1 MDPCGFSG
9 AKPTDPH
16 RCNSCIRTTRRRNFL
31 NEEKSARLE
40 LFAATEGGSSFW
52 GSEITQQGAHQ
63 TLLRIKD
70 GFYRSSKAEK
80 TLAQLNP
87 GGAAALLE
95 CIESAGGVFITPGDE
110 SWPQQLD
117 DLATPPIGLVVKG
130 KVDSLKAR
138 SIAIVGTRNPTPYGA
153 RIASDF
159 AAGFVDREW
168 SIISGGAYG
177 IDTHAHKGALIA
189 EGITIA
195 VIASGIDINYPA
207 GNERLFT
214 EIAELGAIVSEVMPG
229 TPAFPSRF
237 LTRNRIIAALSMSTL
252 VVEAAFRSG
261 SLRTARDAAE
271 LMRPVMAIPGPINSP
286 TSEGTHRLIG
296 ERAAEIV
303 TSVSD
308 AVELISSL
316 EQLV

>member
-1 MDPCGFSG
+1 MNP
-9 AKPTDPH
+9 
-16 RCNSCIRTTRRRNFL
+16 
-31 NEEKSARLE
+31 EKAARLE
-40 LFAATEGGSSFW
+40 LFAAIEGGSTFW
-52 GSEITQQGAHQ
+52 TSEIASQGVIQ
-63 TLLRIKD
+63 TLHSIKD
-70 GFYRSSKAEK
+70 GFYRSSKGEK
-80 TLAQLNP
+80 TLSQIHPGGADELVTLIDNAGGSFLTPEDLGWPAQLN
-87 GGAAALLE
+87 
-95 CIESAGGVFITPGDE
+95 
-110 SWPQQLD
+110 
-117 DLATPPIGLVVKG
+117 DLAAMPIGLIVKG
-130 KVDSLKAR
+130 RVECLSQR

-168 SIISGGAYG
+168 LIVSGGAYG

-189 EGITIA
+189 EGVTIA

-207 GNERLFT
+207 GNERLFS

-237 LTRNRIIAALSMSTL
+237 LTRNRIIAALSKSTL

-271 LMRPVMAIPGPINSP
+271 LLRPVMAIPGPINSP

-303 TSVSD
+303 TSVAD
-308 AVELISSL
+308 AIELISSL
-316 EQLV
+316 EDSFR

>member
-1 MDPCGFSG
+1 M
-9 AKPTDPH
+9 
-16 RCNSCIRTTRRRNFL
+16 

-40 LFAATEGGSSFW
+40 LFAAIEGGSSFW
-52 GSEITQQGAHQ
+52 SSEITQQGAHQ

-80 TLAQLNP
+80 TLAQLHP

-95 CIESAGGVFITPGDE
+95 SIENAGGIFVTPEDAT
-110 SWPQQLD
+110 WPEQLE

-130 KVDSLKAR
+130 KVEALKAR

-168 SIISGGAYG
+168 SIVSGGAYG

-207 GNERLFT
+207 GNERLFA

-308 AVELISSL
+308 AVELITSL

>member
-1 MDPCGFSG
+1 VNP
-9 AKPTDPH
+9 
-16 RCNSCIRTTRRRNFL
+16 
-31 NEEKSARLE
+31 EKAARLE
-40 LFAATEGGSSFW
+40 LFAAIEGGSTFW
-52 GSEITQQGAHQ
+52 TSEIASQGVIQ
-63 TLLRIKD
+63 TLHSIKD
-70 GFYRSSKAEK
+70 GFYRSSKGEK
-80 TLAQLNP
+80 TLSQVHP
-87 GGAAALLE
+87 GGADELVTL
-95 CIESAGGVFITPGDE
+95 IDNAGGSFLTPEDLG
-110 SWPQQLD
+110 WPTQLN
-117 DLATPPIGLVVKG
+117 DLAAMPIGLIVKG
-130 KVDSLKAR
+130 RVECLSQR

-168 SIISGGAYG
+168 LIVSGGAYG

-189 EGITIA
+189 EGVTIA
-195 VIASGIDINYPA
+195 VIASGVDINYPA
-207 GNERLFT
+207 GNERLFS

-237 LTRNRIIAALSMSTL
+237 LTRNRIIAALSKSTL

-271 LMRPVMAIPGPINSP
+271 LLRPVMAIPGPINSP

-303 TSVSD
+303 TSVAD
-308 AVELISSL
+308 AIELISSL
-316 EQLV
+316 EDSFR

>member
-1 MDPCGFSG
+1 MNP
-9 AKPTDPH
+9 
-16 RCNSCIRTTRRRNFL
+16 
-31 NEEKSARLE
+31 EKAARLE
-40 LFAATEGGSSFW
+40 LFAALEGGSTFW
-52 GSEITQQGAHQ
+52 TSEIASQGVIQ
-63 TLLRIKD
+63 TLHSIKE
-70 GFYRSSKAEK
+70 GFYRSSKGEK
-80 TLAQLNP
+80 TLSQLHP
-87 GGAAALLE
+87 GGADELVTL
-95 CIESAGGVFITPGDE
+95 IDNAGGSFLTPEDLG
-110 SWPQQLD
+110 WPTQLN
-117 DLATPPIGLVVKG
+117 DLAAMPIGLIVKG
-130 KVDSLKAR
+130 RVECLSQR

-168 SIISGGAYG
+168 LIVSGGAYG

-189 EGITIA
+189 EGVTIA

-207 GNERLFT
+207 GNERLFS

-237 LTRNRIIAALSMSTL
+237 LTRNRIIAALSKSTL

-271 LMRPVMAIPGPINSP
+271 LLRPVMAIPGPINSP

-303 TSVSD
+303 TSVAD
-308 AVELISSL
+308 AIELISSL
-316 EQLV
+316 EDSFR

>member
-1 MDPCGFSG
+1 MNP
-9 AKPTDPH
+9 
-16 RCNSCIRTTRRRNFL
+16 
-31 NEEKSARLE
+31 EKAARLE
-40 LFAATEGGSSFW
+40 LFAAIEGGSTFW
-52 GSEITQQGAHQ
+52 TSEIASQGVIQ
-63 TLLRIKD
+63 TLHSIKD
-70 GFYRSSKAEK
+70 GFYRSSKGDK
-80 TLAQLNP
+80 TLSQIHP
-87 GGAAALLE
+87 GGADELLSL
-95 CIESAGGVFITPGDE
+95 IDNAGGSFLTPEDLG
-110 SWPQQLD
+110 WPNQLN
-117 DLATPPIGLVVKG
+117 DLAAMPIGLIVKG
-130 KVDSLKAR
+130 RVECLSQR

-168 SIISGGAYG
+168 LIVSGGAYG

-189 EGITIA
+189 EGVTIA
-195 VIASGIDINYPA
+195 VIASGVDINYPA
-207 GNERLFT
+207 GNERLFA

-237 LTRNRIIAALSMSTL
+237 LTRNRIIAALSKSTL

-271 LMRPVMAIPGPINSP
+271 LLRPVMAIPGPINSP

-303 TSVSD
+303 TSVAD
-308 AVELISSL
+308 AIELISSL
-316 EQLV
+316 EDSFR

>member
-1 MDPCGFSG
+1 VNP
-9 AKPTDPH
+9 
-16 RCNSCIRTTRRRNFL
+16 
-31 NEEKSARLE
+31 EKAARLE
-40 LFAATEGGSSFW
+40 LFAAIEGGSTFW
-52 GSEITQQGAHQ
+52 TSEIASQGVIQ
-63 TLLRIKD
+63 TLHSIKD
-70 GFYRSSKAEK
+70 GFYRSSKGEK
-80 TLAQLNP
+80 TLSQIHP
-87 GGAAALLE
+87 GGAAALSSH
-95 CIESAGGVFITPGDE
+95 IDKAGGVFLTPEDLE
-110 SWPQQLD
+110 WPTQLN
-117 DLATPPIGLVVKG
+117 DLAAMPIGLIVKG
-130 KVDSLKAR
+130 RVECLSQR

-168 SIISGGAYG
+168 LIVSGGAYG

-189 EGITIA
+189 EGATIA

-207 GNERLFT
+207 GNERLFA

-237 LTRNRIIAALSMSTL
+237 LTRNRIIAALSKSTL

-261 SLRTARDAAE
+261 SLRTARDATE
-271 LMRPVMAIPGPINSP
+271 LLRPVMAIPGPINSP

-303 TSVSD
+303 TSVAD
-308 AVELISSL
+308 AIELISSL
-316 EQLV
+316 EDSFR

>member
-1 MDPCGFSG
+1 VNP
-9 AKPTDPH
+9 
-16 RCNSCIRTTRRRNFL
+16 
-31 NEEKSARLE
+31 EKAARLE
-40 LFAATEGGSSFW
+40 LFAAIEGGSTFW
-52 GSEITQQGAHQ
+52 TSEIASQGVIQ
-63 TLLRIKD
+63 TLHSIKD
-70 GFYRSSKAEK
+70 GFYRSSKGEK
-80 TLAQLNP
+80 TLSQIHP
-87 GGAAALLE
+87 GGAAALSAH
-95 CIESAGGVFITPGDE
+95 IDKAGGVFLTPEDLE
-110 SWPQQLD
+110 WPTQLN
-117 DLATPPIGLVVKG
+117 DLAAMPIGLIVKG
-130 KVDSLKAR
+130 RVECLSQR

-168 SIISGGAYG
+168 LIVSGGAYG

-189 EGITIA
+189 EGVTIA

-237 LTRNRIIAALSMSTL
+237 LTRNRIIAALSKSTL

-271 LMRPVMAIPGPINSP
+271 LLRPVMAIPGPINSP

-303 TSVSD
+303 TSVAD
-308 AVELISSL
+308 AIELISSL
-316 EQLV
+316 EDSFR

>member
-1 MDPCGFSG
+1 MN
-9 AKPTDPH
+9 T
-16 RCNSCIRTTRRRNFL
+16 
-31 NEEKSARLE
+31 EKAARLE
-40 LFAATEGGSSFW
+40 LFAAIECGNTFW
-52 GSEITQQGAHQ
+52 GSEIALLGAQ
-63 TLLRIKD
+63 ETLVRIKD

-80 TLAQLNP
+80 ALALLDP
-87 GGAAALLE
+87 DGAPALLE
-95 CIESAGGVFITPGDE
+95 KITRAGGQFIVPTDD
-110 SWPQQLD
+110 SWPTQLN

-130 KVDSLKAR
+130 KVESLQSR

-168 SIISGGAYG
+168 SVVSGGAYG

-189 EGITIA
+189 EGLTIA

-237 LTRNRIIAALSMSTL
+237 LTRNRIIAALSVSTL

-303 TSVSD
+303 TSVHD

-316 EQLV
+316 ELLV